1 MRCCQSASL
10 KDSQQRGKAVE
21 KMFDMAQTATVEESH
36 ERQTQI
42 APSGEIERLCAC
54 GCWRGFV
61 PRRKGH
67 RYFGQ
72 ACRERSMQ
80 KKTVPIRVPISEVGK
95 IKARITHQNARKSVV
110 QQFPA
115 IESQELIVQR
125 RIIFLVAS
133 WLKNRLLEEQGK

>member
-1 MRCCQSASL
+1 
-10 KDSQQRGKAVE
+10 
-21 KMFDMAQTATVEESH
+21 
-36 ERQTQI
+36 
-42 APSGEIERLCAC
+42 
-54 GCWRGFV
+54 
-61 PRRKGH
+61 
-67 RYFGQ
+67 
-72 ACRERSMQ
+72 MQ